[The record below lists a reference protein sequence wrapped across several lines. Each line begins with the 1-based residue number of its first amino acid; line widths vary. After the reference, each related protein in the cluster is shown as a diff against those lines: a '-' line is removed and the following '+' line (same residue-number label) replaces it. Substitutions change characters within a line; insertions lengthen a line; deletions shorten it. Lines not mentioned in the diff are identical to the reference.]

1 MCYSN
6 NIKIVNLLTFDDRKD
21 KGTAISLEARQ
32 GDCLYNLF
40 SVSKKELP
48 TMGVVDNRWCHLSKE
63 NNTVLSSIIFNSLIS
78 VEKDIIDLYKNT
90 GFEYRKEITTRY
102 E

>member
-1 MCYSN
+1 
-6 NIKIVNLLTFDDRKD
+6 
-21 KGTAISLEARQ
+21 
-32 GDCLYNLF
+32 
-40 SVSKKELP
+40 
-48 TMGVVDNRWCHLSKE
+48 
-63 NNTVLSSIIFNSLIS
+63 LIS